1 MKRSTDRILTTHPG
15 RLPDPSVRDAVMQAR
30 ETGERAT
37 FEALT
42 KQGIADMV
50 KLQREAGIDIMSDG
64 EFWKARDQLY
74 YGSRATGIEARPLAP
89 GEWPSLL
96 GTHEERMG
104 TRFAEFFAIYD
115 KLGNTPRP
123 GVTVPPFTE
132 KSVMV
137 SDVKAISPSPILADI
152 AMVKDALAAAGQST
166 EDYFYPVLGPGWL
179 DHFVFNDYYKTEEEY
194 CYALA
199 EIVKEDMKAV
209 VEAGLTLQIDDPGL
223 LDRWSMVHP
232 PVSVEE
238 YIRQETIRIEATN
251 WALDGIPEES
261 VRYHTCWGSWHTPH
275 TNDLPLEAAIDLML
289 SVKAVAYSI
298 EAADVAH
305 ELDYKVWE
313 THRLP
318 DGKLFIPGVIAHKTT
333 TIEPPEL
340 VAERLVGW
348 ANMMGK
354 ENIIAGVD
362 CGVGGRCY
370 PEIGWA
376 KLKALSDG
384 AALASKRLWG

>member
-1 MKRSTDRILTTHPG
+1 
-15 RLPDPSVRDAVMQAR
+15 
-30 ETGERAT
+30 
-37 FEALT
+37 
-42 KQGIADMV
+42 
-50 KLQREAGIDIMSDG
+50 
-64 EFWKARDQLY
+64 
-74 YGSRATGIEARPLAP
+74 LAP
-89 GEWPSLL
+89 GEWPSTL
-96 GTHEERMG
+96 GTHQERIG
-104 TRFAEFFAIYD
+104 AQFAEFFSIYD

-137 SDVKAISPSPILADI
+137 SEVKAISPSPILQDI
-152 AMVKDALAAAGQST
+152 AMVKEALASSGLSAD
-166 EDYFYPVLGPGWL
+166 DYFYPVLGPGWL

-194 CYALA
+194 VFALA
-199 EIVKEDMKAV
+199 EIVKEDFKAV

-223 LDRWSMVHP
+223 FDRWSMVHP

-238 YIRQETIRIEATN
+238 YRRQEAIRIEATN
-251 WALDGIPEES
+251 WALEGIPEES

-275 TNDLPLEAAIDLML
+275 TNDLPFEHGIDLML
-289 SVKAVAYSI
+289 KVKAIAYSI

-305 ELDYKVWE
+305 EMDFKVWE
-313 THRLP
+313 QHKLP
-318 DGKLFIPGVIAHKTT
+318 DGKLFIPGVVAHKTT
-333 TIEPPEL
+333 TIEPAEL

-348 ANMMGK
+348 ANLMGK

-384 AALASKRLWG
+384 AALATKRLWG

>member
-1 MKRSTDRILTTHPG
+1 MKRSMDRILTTHPG

-30 ETGERAT
+30 ETGDRAT

-42 KQGIADMV
+42 KQGIGEMV
-50 KLQREAGIDIMSDG
+50 ALQREAGVDIMSDG

-74 YGSRATGIEARPLAP
+74 YGSRATGIEARPLAA

-115 KLGNTPRP
+115 RVGNTPRP
-123 GVTVPPFTE
+123 GVTVPPFVE

-137 SDVKAISPSPILADI
+137 GEVKAISPSPILADI
-152 AMVKDALAAAGQST
+152 TMIKDALAAAGQST
-166 EDYFYPVLGPGWL
+166 EDYFFPVLGPGWL

-232 PVSVEE
+232 RVSVEE

-251 WALDGIPEES
+251 WALEGIPEES

-305 ELDYKVWE
+305 EMDYKVWE
-313 THRLP
+313 THKLP

-333 TIEPPEL
+333 TIEPAEL

-348 ANMMGK
+348 ANLMGK